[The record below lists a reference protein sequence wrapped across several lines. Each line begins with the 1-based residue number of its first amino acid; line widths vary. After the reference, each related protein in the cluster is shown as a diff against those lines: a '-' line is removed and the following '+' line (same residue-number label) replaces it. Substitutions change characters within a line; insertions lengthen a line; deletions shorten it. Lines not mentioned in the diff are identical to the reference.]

1 MARLAGG
8 TEFLEAAI
16 TQAANA
22 QTIGELRMAQALLL
36 PLKFGLSLDDT
47 GVALG
52 LSKSW
57 TLRLRKRFGRIQS
70 GEEPPRTR
78 KGLRNR
84 ARMTLEAEAALLA
97 PYIEQAKQGGVIIV
111 PPLKAQIEAA
121 LGRPMARSTVY
132 AMLHRHGWRKLAPDQ
147 RHPQSD
153 PVAQDSLQ
161 KNSPKP
167 SSRHKNVSPTPRR

>member
-1 MARLAGG
+1 MVRLAGG
-8 TEFLEAAI
+8 REFLEAAI

-22 QTIGELRMAQALLL
+22 QTIGELRMAQALLYPEGHKL

-47 GVALG
+47 GIALG

-57 TLRLRKRFGRIQS
+57 TLRLRLRFGRIQS
-70 GEEPPRTR
+70 FDTPPRTR

-84 ARMTLEAEAALLA
+84 ACMTFETEAALLA

-132 AMLHRHGWRKLAPDQ
+132 AMLHRHDWRKLASNK
-147 RHPQSD
+147 RHLQAD
-153 PVAQDSLQ
+153 PVAPDTVVSL
-161 KNSPKP
+161 
-167 SSRHKNVSPTPRR
+167 T